1 MRKESNPALT
11 LGFEK
16 AVSDG
21 TTMTVGG
28 TIVKILI
35 MTAILGVAFVYSW
48 IAFQNPDV
56 NYRSALIVSSIGA
69 LILVFLTSFIPKVA
83 QYTAVFYAAFE
94 GVLLGSISRYFENIF
109 PGIVFPAILLT
120 IICLVATVLI
130 YRRTPEIA
138 GRIRKGVLIG
148 IISIAAIYLVG
159 MILSFFGIMLPI
171 YGSGIIGIGFS
182 LFVVVIATAS
192 LIMDYDFI
200 LKASQYGYPKYMEWY
215 GAFGLMVTLIWL
227 YTEILS
233 LLAKIMD
240 NN

>member
-48 IAFQNPDV
+48 IAFQNPDI

-69 LILVFLTSFIPKVA
+69 LILGFLTSFIPKVA

-94 GVLLGSISRYFENIF
+94 GVLLGSISRYFENVF

-171 YGSGIIGIGFS
+171 YGSGIIGVGFS

>member
-1 MRKESNPALT
+1 MRRESNPALAA
-11 LGFEK
+11 GFEK

-56 NYRSALIVSSIGA
+56 NYKSALVVSLGGS
-69 LILVFLTSFIPKVA
+69 LILGLLTSFIPKVA
-83 QYTAVFYAAFE
+83 QFTAVFYAAFE
-94 GVLLGSISRYFENIF
+94 GVLLGSISRYFESMF
-109 PGIVFPAILLT
+109 PGIVFPAMLLT

-130 YRRTPEIA
+130 YRRTPDIA
-138 GRIRKGVLIG
+138 GRISRGVFIA
-148 IISIAAIYLVG
+148 IISIGAIYLLG
-159 MILSFFGIMLPI
+159 MVLSFFGITLPI

-182 LFVVVIATAS
+182 LFVVAIATAS

-227 YTEILS
+227 YTEILN
-233 LLAKIMD
+233 LLAKFSD
-240 NN
+240 N